1 MKPFYELTEEER
13 RVYNARFLMETWTA
27 LVQAFRVRE
36 AQGATRQA
44 LADTL
49 GVDKSV
55 ISRRLNGSSN
65 LTLEVVSEMARAMGY
80 RPELRLESYE
90 SLSSGNYAPVSGQQL
105 VVNSTSGITPTYTS
119 VRLDGTPHKVA
130 A

>member
-13 RVYNARFLMETWTA
+13 RVYNSRFLMETWTA

-90 SLSSGNYAPVSGQQL
+90 SLSSGNHGPVSGQQL
-105 VVNSTSGITPTYTS
+105 VVNSTSGIAPTYTS